1 MLDIIQKALKEV
13 VTLARIDGRTAE
25 KHRQSIV
32 DDFNSG
38 TSVVDAMLLST
49 KAAGVGLTLTGA
61 DRVVI
66 YDPSWTPAEDSQ
78 AVDRAYRIG
87 QTKKVFVYRMIT
99 AGTVEEKMYEKQVHK
114 DGIRRAVFTED
125 TTVERHFDKDDLRKL
140 FNLAPP
146 GVCEVMEKVQK
157 ASQGLQRSWGEYEFA
172 LSHRGVVGLSR
183 HDGFYHNKP
192 AEEDE
197 NETAFDGKA
206 SAVMKVLGRSQRA
219 LQNDATKKLPVER
232 TVVEIDDDDDDGK
245 ENATIEIVSPP
256 RASIDKFADE
266 VELVDPPTP
275 RKDIESEAI
284 EWQEVVEVVDP
295 PTPREDTGSGKIE
308 WQEEVEVVDPPTS
321 LESEAIEWQRD
332 VNPPT
337 PHEDIENEAVEWQ
350 QDVNPPIPHDNV
362 ESEAIDEKES
372 EESVAT
378 MFQRVE
384 LLASNGCPKRAF
396 KLLLDM
402 LEYRYADLD
411 REEKIE
417 VHTQICLAA
426 TALGLL

>member
-1 MLDIIQKALKEV
+1 MLDIIQKALEEV
-13 VTLARIDGRTAE
+13 VTLARIDGSTAE

-125 TTVERHFDKDDLRKL
+125 TTIERHFDKDDLRKL

-157 ASQGLQRSWGEYEFA
+157 ASKGLQRSWGEYEFA

-206 SAVMKVLGRSQRA
+206 SAGNKVLGRSQRA
-219 LQNDATKKLPVER
+219 LQNDTTKKLPVER
-232 TVVEIDDDDDDGK
+232 TVVEIDDDDDK
-245 ENATIEIVSPP
+245 ENDTIDIVSPP
-256 RASIDKFADE
+256 RARIDKHANE
-266 VELVDPPTP
+266 VEVVDWPTP
-275 RKDIESEAI
+275 RKDIQSER
-284 EWQEVVEVVDP
+284 QEVVEVVDP
-295 PTPREDTGSGKIE
+295 PTPREDTGSGTIE
-308 WQEEVEVVDPPTS
+308 WQEGVEAGDPPSS
-321 LESEAIEWQRD
+321 LESEAIEWQQD
-332 VNPPT
+332 LNPPT
-337 PHEDIENEAVEWQ
+337 PHEDIEHEAIEWQ
-350 QDVNPPIPHDNV
+350 QDVNPPTPQDNV
-362 ESEAIDEKES
+362 EGEAIDEDEPK
-372 EESVAT
+372 ESVAT

-384 LLASNGCPKRAF
+384 LLASSGRPKAAF

-402 LEYRYADLD
+402 LENRYSDLD
-411 REEKIE
+411 KEEKIE

-426 TALGLL
+426 NALGLL

>member
-1 MLDIIQKALKEV
+1 MLDIIEKALEEV
-13 VTLARIDGRTAE
+13 VTLARIDGSTAE

-38 TSVVDAMLLST
+38 TSVVEAMLLST

-87 QTKKVFVYRMIT
+87 QTRKVFVYRMIT

-146 GVCEVMEKVQK
+146 GVCEVMEKVQQ
-157 ASQGLQRSWGEYEFA
+157 AAQGLQRTWDEYEFA

-192 AEEDE
+192 VEEDE
-197 NETAFDGKA
+197 TETAFDGQT
-206 SAVMKVLGRSQRA
+206 SAGKKVLGRSQRA
-219 LQNDATKKLPVER
+219 LQKDTTRKLPVER
-232 TVVEIDDDDDDGK
+232 IIVEIDDEDDDK
-245 ENATIEIVSPP
+245 ENTIIDIVSPP
-256 RASIDKFADE
+256 RASSGKHVDE
-266 VELVDPPTP
+266 AEVVDPPTP
-275 RKDIESEAI
+275 CKDIESEAI
-284 EWQEVVEVVDP
+284 EWQEVVEVVNP
-295 PTPREDTGSGKIE
+295 LTPREDIGN
-308 WQEEVEVVDPPTS
+308 
-321 LESEAIEWQRD
+321 EAIEWQQQD

-337 PHEDIENEAVEWQ
+337 PR
-350 QDVNPPIPHDNV
+350 DNV
-362 ESEAIDEKES
+362 ESEAIDEDEA

-378 MFQRVE
+378 LFQRVE
-384 LLASNGCPKRAF
+384 LLASSGYPKSAF
-396 KLLLDM
+396 KLLLHM
-402 LEYRYADLD
+402 LENRYNDLD
-411 REEKIE
+411 RQEKIE
-417 VHTQICLAA
+417 VHTQIGLAGN
-426 TALGLL
+426 ALGLFE

>member
-1 MLDIIQKALKEV
+1 MLDIIQKALEEV
-13 VTLARIDGRTAE
+13 VTLARIDGSTAE

-197 NETAFDGKA
+197 TENAFDGKA
-206 SAVMKVLGRSQRA
+206 SAVKKVLGRSQRA
-219 LQNDATKKLPVER
+219 LQNDTTKKLPVER
-232 TVVEIDDDDDDGK
+232 TVVEIDDDDK
-245 ENATIEIVSPP
+245 ENATIDIVSPP

-266 VELVDPPTP
+266 VEVVDPPTP

-284 EWQEVVEVVDP
+284 EWQEVVDP
-295 PTPREDTGSGKIE
+295 PTPREETGSSTIE
-308 WQEEVEVVDPPTS
+308 WQEVVEVVDPPTS
-321 LESEAIEWQRD
+321 LESEAIGWEQD

-337 PHEDIENEAVEWQ
+337 PHEDIEDEAIEWQ
-350 QDVNPPIPHDNV
+350 QDVNSPTPHDNV
-362 ESEAIDEKES
+362 ETETIDEEEA

-384 LLASNGCPKRAF
+384 LLASSGYPKRAF
-396 KLLLDM
+396 KLLLHM
-402 LEYRYADLD
+402 LENRYADLD
-411 REEKIE
+411 KEEKIE

-426 TALGLL
+426 TALGLFE